1 MGFGKQRPGKPE
13 YSLIPE
19 VQMVIATCWKEN
31 PKERMKPLN
40 LLVILNGSETVRVKE
55 EEDKEDKVT
64 KEEELKG
71 EDEECE
77 EITKVKR
84 MVGLTQASIQAVEHV
99 TGLECDEHEL

>member
-1 MGFGKQRPGKPE
+1 
-13 YSLIPE
+13 
-19 VQMVIATCWKEN
+19 MVIATCWKEN
-31 PKERMKPLN
+31 TKERMKPLN